1 MIKLVDSC
9 SSSQAHYQ
17 FNDKLSEELLFD
29 RQSNFFQV
37 RSRRLN
43 DFPLIHLFS
52 CHTSST
58 TNCSLIICLQTIVL
72 FILHRSRCSL
82 TLIKVWSPR
91 SPGTPREHGRTKS
104 AGSVLCFSLSIFLKL
119 FSDRRQHGALH
130 RVFGHQRN
138 WDYLLDLVQGPFA
151 TGT

>member
-58 TNCSLIICLQTIVL
+58 TNCSLILTYPALYSSFTDLGVL
-72 FILHRSRCSL
+72 WHWPKCDYQDHPGRQENLVGQNQLGQFCVSLCRSSK
-82 TLIKVWSPR
+82 T
-91 SPGTPREHGRTKS
+91 
-104 AGSVLCFSLSIFLKL
+104 FS
-119 FSDRRQHGALH
+119 SDWRQHGALH

-138 WDYLLDLVQGPFA
+138 RDYLLDMV
-151 TGT
+151 

>member
-58 TNCSLIICLQTIVL
+58 TNCSLILCLQTIFL

-82 TLIKVWSPR
+82 TLTKVWSPR
-91 SPGTPREHGRTKS
+91 SPGTPREPGRTKS
-104 AGSVLCFSLSIFLKL
+104 AGSVLCFSLSVFYEL
-119 FSDRRQHGALH
+119 FFQIGGNMGLFTGFSVISGIEIIYWIWFK
-130 RVFGHQRN
+130 V
-138 WDYLLDLVQGPFA
+138 LLL
-151 TGT
+151 

>member
-58 TNCSLIICLQTIVL
+58 TNCSLILIHHFIHPSQISVFFDTDQSVITKITRDAKRTWSDKISWVSFVFL
-72 FILHRSRCSL
+72 FVGL
-82 TLIKVWSPR
+82 
-91 SPGTPREHGRTKS
+91 
-104 AGSVLCFSLSIFLKL
+104 LKTF

-138 WDYLLDLVQGPFA
+138 
-151 TGT
+151 